1 MILSNQIKKLPDTA
15 GVYLFKKGKEILYI
29 GKATSLR
36 DRVKSYLSADL
47 INTRGQFIAQMVS
60 KAEKIDYF
68 KTDSV
73 LEAIILEANLIKK
86 HQPKY
91 NTKEKD
97 DKSYNYVVITKEDFP
112 RVLLVRG
119 RELEMTGNRIGG
131 LNVKYKFGPY
141 PNGSVIKEGLKII
154 RKIFTYRDRCVPF
167 ESISSN
173 KAVKTRPCFNK
184 QIGLCP
190 GVCTGE
196 ISKKEYGDIIRNI
209 KLFLEGKKKALI
221 KTLER
226 EMKEYAKN
234 QEFEKAGKAKRTIF
248 ALNHIQD
255 VALIKKSEE
264 EIVQRI
270 SSEPIAPGLTQSDA
284 IQGTSEKQ
292 PSHTS
297 QYGEEASE
305 RSNEKMRRLWKSCM
319 RMEAYDIAH
328 ISGTNM
334 VGAMVVME
342 KDELKKSD
350 YRKFKIRN
358 VKTSNDT
365 AALKEILERRL
376 RHKEWRLPNIIV
388 YDGGIAQRNS
398 VLEILKNNL
407 GENHRVRIAG
417 VVKDSKHRP
426 ARILGEEEI
435 IKRYKKEILLL
446 NSEAHRFA
454 VGFHR
459 KLRSLNR

>member
-1 MILSNQIKKLPDTA
+1 MLLIDQIKKLPDAA

-29 GKATSLR
+29 GKATSLK
-36 DRVKSYLSADL
+36 DRARSYFSNDL
-47 INTRGQFIAQMVS
+47 IKTRGQFVADMVG
-60 KAEKIDYF
+60 KAEKVDYL

-112 RVLLVRG
+112 RVLLIRG
-119 RELEMTGNRIGG
+119 RELEKSGG
-131 LNVKYKFGPY
+131 EMGKIKIKHKFGPY
-141 PNGSVIKEGLKII
+141 PNGSAIKEGLKII
-154 RKIFTYRDRCVPF
+154 RKIFNYRDKCLPPHLDRRALHNNANENKINPCLQDGRILSERCAGAPY
-167 ESISSN
+167 EYLPLE
-173 KAVKTRPCFNK
+173 KAIKVKPCFNR

-196 ISKKEYGDIIRNI
+196 ISKKEYGEIIRNI

-221 KTLER
+221 KKLER

-234 QEFEKAGKAKRTIF
+234 QEFEKADRIKKTLF

-264 EIVQRI
+264 EIVERI
-270 SSEPIAPGLTQSDA
+270 STELT
-284 IQGTSEKQ
+284 I
-292 PSHTS
+292 
-297 QYGEEASE
+297 
-305 RSNEKMRRLWKSCM
+305 W

-334 VGAMVVME
+334 VGAMTVSE
-342 KDELKKSD
+342 NSELKKSD
-350 YRKFKIRN
+350 YRKFKIRS

-376 RHKEWRLPNIIV
+376 RHEEWHLPNIII
-388 YDGGIAQRNS
+388 YDGGIAQRNT
-398 VLEILKNNL
+398 VEDILKNIL
-407 GENHRVRIAG
+407 GENHKVKIVG
-417 VVKDSKHRP
+417 VVKDERHKPS
-426 ARILGEEEI
+426 RIIGEEEI
-435 IKRYKKEILLL
+435 IKKYKREILLL

-454 VGFHR
+454 IGFHR
-459 KLRSLNR
+459 KLRNSKPI